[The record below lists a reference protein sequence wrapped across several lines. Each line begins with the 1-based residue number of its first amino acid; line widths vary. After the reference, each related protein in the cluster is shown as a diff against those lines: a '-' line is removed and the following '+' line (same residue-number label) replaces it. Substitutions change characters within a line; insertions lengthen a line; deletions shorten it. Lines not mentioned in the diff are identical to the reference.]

1 MGIDFAQ
8 GSRLNLTEG
17 DDMKRSIL
25 AALLCTFVPLA
36 LANSTPAVPPKTKVP
51 PAKPVP
57 PIIQPINTPTANA
70 SSNANAAAVSNPVTI
85 STAGAAA
92 QSGSSQAANVLSVE
106 APRLATAPD
115 VISYP
120 TAPCRIAIGASG
132 GWFGGAIGFSGSS
145 LDEACS
151 RIETSRHLHNLGMR
165 DASVQVMCLSDEARQ
180 ALEATG
186 VKCLIKAP
194 AQPEQVKP

>member
-1 MGIDFAQ
+1 
-8 GSRLNLTEG
+8 
-17 DDMKRSIL
+17 MKRTII

-36 LANSTPAVPPKTKVP
+36 FANDVPGTKPTPKPRPPVKTVPVN
-51 PAKPVP
+51 V
-57 PIIQPINTPTANA
+57 PTANA
-70 SSNANAAAVSNPVTI
+70 SSNASVTASPTFVNQPINTPVS
-85 STAGAAA
+85 SAGAAA
-92 QSGSSQAANVLSVE
+92 QSGSSTAANVLSVE

-151 RIETSRHLHNLGMR
+151 RIETSRHLHNLGMK
-165 DASVQVMCLSDEARQ
+165 DASQQIMCLSDEARQ

-186 VKCLIKAP
+186 FKCLIKP
-194 AQPEQVKP
+194 VQQPEQVKP

>member
-1 MGIDFAQ
+1 
-8 GSRLNLTEG
+8 
-17 DDMKRSIL
+17 MKRTII

-36 LANSTPAVPPKTKVP
+36 FANDTPGTVPKPKPRPPVKTVPGDTTNTNTAIGNGGFAYGGYVGNVQAGASVAGITAGNQLAIT
-51 PAKPVP
+51 
-57 PIIQPINTPTANA
+57 QE
-70 SSNANAAAVSNPVTI
+70 AAAY
-85 STAGAAA
+85 
-92 QSGSSQAANVLSVE
+92 
-106 APRLATAPD
+106 APD

-120 TAPCRIAIGASG
+120 TAPCRVAIGASG

-165 DASVQVMCLSDEARQ
+165 DASQQIMCLSDEARQ

-186 VKCLIKAP
+186 FKCLIKAQAP
-194 AQPEQVKP
+194 QEPVKP